1 MCGWDACRIS
11 EDVVDNGEVENVEFA
26 SCAGEDEPNGR
37 IGASKLSESLGTV
50 VALAQSDKDDAPDSS
65 PSTSM
70 SSLPS
75 SVCPTRAAATDGG
88 GGGASSRGG
97 GGSSGSGETSPESTI
112 AARRA

>member
-1 MCGWDACRIS
+1 MCGWEACRIS

-70 SSLPS
+70 SSCLLY
-75 SVCPTRAAATDGG
+75 
-88 GGGASSRGG
+88 
-97 GGSSGSGETSPESTI
+97 TSPSP
-112 AARRA
+112 RD